1 MSSST
6 HSVYPRQQTRTFGSP
21 PILPPHQWAGLPA
34 YLFNGAAAN
43 GNETVDLNADPT
55 SHFKQA
61 FAHIEGAKGG
71 AVDTLHLTGDHQ
83 VLDLSSLTGKTAAAK
98 ISGIEVIDLGGH
110 ANNVKLSLIDVLNLG
125 EADLFQKDGK
135 QQMMVKGSDGD
146 TVDLSN
152 THIAG
157 VADGQWEQHGTTQV
171 GGVTHNVYEHSSAN
185 VELLIEQ
192 AIRIDMH

>member
-1 MSSST
+1 MRGLVMIGLRQHATGRMLLRNSSE
-6 HSVYPRQQTRTFGSP
+6 R
-21 PILPPHQWAGLPA
+21 
-34 YLFNGAAAN
+34 
-43 GNETVDLNADPT
+43 PT
-55 SHFKQA
+55 C
-61 FAHIEGAKGG
+61 
-71 AVDTLHLTGDHQ
+71 V
-83 VLDLSSLTGKTAAAK
+83 
-98 ISGIEVIDLGGH
+98 
-110 ANNVKLSLIDVLNLG
+110 
-125 EADLFQKDGK
+125 QKRK
-135 QQMMVKGSDGD
+135 RLQLMDGD

>member
-1 MSSST
+1 M
-6 HSVYPRQQTRTFGSP
+6 RF
-21 PILPPHQWAGLPA
+21 
-34 YLFNGAAAN
+34 
-43 GNETVDLNADPT
+43 
-55 SHFKQA
+55 
-61 FAHIEGAKGG
+61 
-71 AVDTLHLTGDHQ
+71 
-83 VLDLSSLTGKTAAAK
+83 
-98 ISGIEVIDLGGH
+98 
-110 ANNVKLSLIDVLNLG
+110 LIR
-125 EADLFQKDGK
+125 K

-171 GGVTHNVYEHSSAN
+171 GGATYHVYEHSSAN